1 MTELLLFNKWPM
13 SDIEVTDLGLQR
25 YINLRPTIVPHSG
38 GRHNTQRFKKIE
50 VNIVERFIN
59 KLMRPGKNTGKK
71 LLVMNATEAAFEIIA
86 LKTGKNPIQV
96 LIDAV
101 QNAAPREETTR
112 ISYGGVAQHQ
122 AVDVAPLRRV
132 DLALRFLT
140 EGIRTST
147 FSNVKTFAEVIA
159 DELIAA
165 SRNETSS
172 AGVRK
177 KQELERVAFS
187 AR

>member
-1 MTELLLFNKWPM
+1 MTDFKLFDKWTF
-13 SDIEVTDLGLQR
+13 DDVEVRDLGLQR
-25 YINLRPTIVPHSG
+25 YVNLKPIINPHSA
-38 GRHNTQRFKKIE
+38 GRHASQRFKKAE

-59 KLMRPGKNTGKK
+59 KLMRPGRNAGKK
-71 LLVMNATEAAFEIIA
+71 LKVIRSVETAFDLIH

-96 LIDAV
+96 LVDAV
-101 QNAAPREETTR
+101 VNAAPREETTR

-132 DLALRFLT
+132 DLALRYLCT
-140 EGIRTST
+140 GITKAS
-147 FSNVKTFAEVIA
+147 FSNIKTFDEVIA

-165 SRNETSS
+165 AANDTASQ
-172 AGVRK
+172 GIRK
-177 KQELERVAFS
+177 KQEIERIAYS